1 MDQKRGQAREGNAR
15 QGNARQGARQGN
27 GRSSHRVWVAMAA
40 AITIK
45 HEIFQ
50 CIVLLNGSFKS
61 WGSLISQMVTKLEF
75 PMVDRDNV
83 TPPHAQEIE
92 YALILARMI
101 SVAEGD
107 PAQMRTMIYELARA
121 KLKIDMARSVDISRA
136 GDGERKRLTSA
147 LETAIQGVE
156 VFTKRQDAQQMLPS
170 LSSRQIGPLRS
181 EPEPALPVYRMES
194 KTGFVREVF
203 APPDLPP
210 ILDMRARVWVSPLGK
225 ILVGIL
231 FICMAAG
238 LMLYRQRIPEL
249 MAILS
254 PPARVSTAPNVAP
267 GSPVSQEH
275 PAAVEPKTAAF
286 GSLPLPGDYGVY
298 VVSNGA
304 LNELHLLGIQVPDK
318 RIAMSTPL
326 SGASRTTV
334 PDGKVKFVIYRRDL
348 ANSAPDRIEAR
359 VIARVARAIKFDT
372 SGKPVFSPVSDTWNI
387 RNLSYELR
395 VRPIPGNPEML
406 LVQAENPDFVLPAG
420 RYALVLKN
428 EGYDVMVAGNVT
440 DPGHCLEQ
448 TEAANG
454 IFYSDCQK

>member
-1 MDQKRGQAREGNAR
+1 VTPALADVRDSGQIRGCQTKVR
-15 QGNARQGARQGN
+15 
-27 GRSSHRVWVAMAA
+27 
-40 AITIK
+40 TIK
-45 HEIFQ
+45 FEIFQ
-50 CIVLLNGSFKS
+50 CVVFLNGSAKS
-61 WGSLISQMVTKLEF
+61 SEALISQMVTKLEF
-75 PMVDRDNV
+75 PMVDRDNI
-83 TPPHAQEIE
+83 TPHHAQEIE

-107 PAQMRTMIYELARA
+107 PAQMRTMVYELARA
-121 KLKIDMARSVDISRA
+121 KLKIDMARSIDISRA
-136 GDGERKRLTSA
+136 GDGERKRLATA

-156 VFTKRQDAQQMLPS
+156 VFTKRQDAQPMLPS

-181 EPEPALPVYRMES
+181 EPEPATAVPVYRMES
-194 KTGFVREVF
+194 KTGLVREVF
-203 APPDLPP
+203 APSDLPP

-225 ILVGIL
+225 ILVGVL
-231 FICMAAG
+231 FTCMAAG

-249 MAILS
+249 MAMLS
-254 PPARVSTAPNVAP
+254 PPAKVSTAPSAAP
-267 GSPVSQEH
+267 SLPVSQER
-275 PAAVEPKTAAF
+275 PAGVEPKTAAF
-286 GSLPLPGDYGVY
+286 GSLPLPSDYGVY

-304 LNELHLLGIQVPDK
+304 LNELHLMGIQVPDK

-334 PDGKVKFVIYRRDL
+334 PDGKAKFVIYRRDL
-348 ANSAPDRIEAR
+348 ANSAPDRIEVR

-406 LVQAENPDFVLPAG
+406 LVQAENPDFVLPSG

-428 EGYDVMVAGNVT
+428 EGYDFMVAGNVT